1 MSVIEKLESYG
12 LIPTVKMELTAEQAV
27 EIAKALKKGGLEV
40 MELSVQNQGVY
51 ENIAAIKAACSDM
64 ILGVGDV
71 TSEEQVE
78 AAEKAGAVFVTTTG
92 GAGAVIASCKEKDIC
107 VIPGCAT
114 PADIAA
120 AKALGLSVVKYF
132 PTENLQTL
140 ADITAAFPDMKIV
153 AQGGCINEENLEP
166 YLHTKGV
173 MAVSG
178 GWMVKEAQVE
188 AGDYAAIAK
197 CARKSV
203 LAIFQYI
210 FEHVGINYCDVP
222 SMEPTVFMLADM
234 FDLKIGDTG
243 SSTFVSEY
251 MELTKEK
258 YRGDFGHIGFRTN
271 DIVRSVFYFKKAGF
285 EFEEGSERYYKGGL
299 HVIYFKERWG
309 NFAWHLQTN
318 NTHNPPRWEDA
329 EVVLERGGLSN
340 KYIGK
345 VFKL

>member
-1 MSVIEKLESYG
+1 MAILEKLENYG
-12 LIPTVKMELTAEQAV
+12 LIPTIQMGLTNEQAV
-27 EIAKALKKGGLEV
+27 EAAKALKKGGLEV
-40 MELSVQNQGVY
+40 MELSGRNEGAY
-51 ENIAAIKAACSDM
+51 ENLAAVKAELDDM
-64 ILGVGDV
+64 ILGLGDV
-71 TSEEQVE
+71 VSVDQVQ
-78 AAEKAGAVFVTTTG
+78 AAVKAGASFITTT
-92 GAGAVIASCKEKDIC
+92 AVVKEVIEYCKENDIC

-114 PADIAA
+114 PTEIAA
-120 AKALGLSVVKYF
+120 AKALGMTAVKYF
-132 PTENLQTL
+132 PVESLSAL
-140 ADITAAFPDMKIV
+140 SDITAAYPDMKIV
-153 AQGGCINEENLEP
+153 AQGGSINEENLEA

-178 GWMVKEAQVE
+178 NWIVKDAQVE

-203 LAIFQYI
+203 LAIFQYV
-210 FEHVGINYCDVP
+210 FEHVGINYYDVP

-258 YRGDFGHIGFRTN
+258 YRGEHGHIGFRTN
-271 DIVRSVFYFKKAGF
+271 DIVRSVFYFSKAGF

-345 VFKL
+345 VFK